1 MSFFATAWQVGIR
14 EKCPGLLSVERP
26 FTAIPNSAFYWA
38 ADPFPF
44 EYEGETYIFA
54 ELYSYLHGK
63 GTIGYCKRRPDGTFT
78 KWKQIIKEKWHLSFP
93 NICLLDNEFYII
105 PESYQSNELY
115 VYRAV
120 EFPNKW
126 ERVTVLHSGL
136 VCADTVFIK
145 NDEKLYGITL
155 KKESGENS
163 MQLFSVKDGKAVN
176 FQVISKDMSFCRN
189 AGKVIDIDGKRYRV
203 FQDCQ
208 NGYGKRIGFSQ
219 ILSIKEDIYEEQ
231 IVRYVS
237 VDDVCIMRSR
247 SSIIQG
253 IHTYN
258 TSEHYECIDW
268 KFDDHALLGI
278 LLHGLKEIY
287 RRLRK
292 LTASYRSVASK

>member
-14 EKCPGLLSVERP
+14 EKCHGLLSVERP
-26 FTAIPNSAFYWA
+26 FTAIPNSTFYWA

-44 EYEGETYIFA
+44 EYAGETYIFA

-63 GTIGYCKRRPDGTFT
+63 GTIGYCKRRPDGTYT

-93 NICLLDNEFYII
+93 NICLSDGEFYII

-120 EFPNKW
+120 EFPDTW
-126 ERVTVLHSGL
+126 ERVAVIHSGL
-136 VCADTVFIK
+136 VCADTVFIR
-145 NDEKLYGITL
+145 DGEKLYGITL

-176 FQVISKDMSFCRN
+176 FRIISKNMSFCRN
-189 AGKVIDIDGKRYRV
+189 AGKVIETDGKRYRV

-208 NGYGKRIGFSQ
+208 NDYGKSIGFSQ
-219 ILSIKEDIYEEQ
+219 VLSIDENTYEEE
-231 IVRYVS
+231 IVHRVS
-237 VDDVCIMRSR
+237 IEDVRIVGTRKSK
-247 SSIIQG
+247 IKG

-258 TSEHYECIDW
+258 TSYHYECIDW
-268 KFDDHALLGI
+268 KFDDHAPIGV
-278 LLHGLKEIY
+278 LLHWLKEIY
-287 RRLRK
+287 RKFR
-292 LTASYRSVASK
+292 